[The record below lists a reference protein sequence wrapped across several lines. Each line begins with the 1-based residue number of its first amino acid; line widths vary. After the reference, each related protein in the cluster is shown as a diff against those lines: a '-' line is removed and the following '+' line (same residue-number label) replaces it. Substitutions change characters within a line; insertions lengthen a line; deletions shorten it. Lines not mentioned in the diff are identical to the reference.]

1 MSTLEYH
8 LMSTLESSGKGD
20 IQLVAADGKLY
31 VRRYREI
38 SQELFQRIRGVSCP
52 YLERLVE
59 QSRDENGA
67 YFVSEYVEGTP
78 ASECTFSEKEAVK
91 LLLELCAAI
100 RALHKAGVIHR
111 DIKPSNIICGNDG
124 HIRLIDFD
132 SARLRVEFQSRD
144 TEILGTGG
152 YAAPEQY
159 GFMQTDDRS
168 DIYAFGVTMDEILG
182 ENADKPKFRRII
194 RRCTQFDPDK
204 RYRDISAVGR
214 AIKRAVMPD
223 FLPFAA
229 AGGIA
234 AVIVLAVYFLRGN
247 SQPAPP
253 GIVRLTEISEAEVT
267 LEIESTPETDNT
279 SEAPETE
286 TPTGELPGIET
297 AEPIITETAEP
308 AIPETAE
315 PVIAETSEPVAEYF
329 TAEAPQTEPPVQTT
343 AEPEITEPPAV
354 VVTPEASEP
363 DEQVTAE
370 IVPET
375 SEADE
380 QFTAET
386 APETSEQEAYSEP
399 TETFEPEAPAIQT
412 PEMPFTTTVDDD
424 GLYRDDFDYVFY
436 DDPAVH
442 GMWRAYKVLPGDAD
456 IGSITGDDIFHADN
470 KSGQLSEFITVYPN
484 GTLAFYQP
492 IPESIEPT
500 NLWTNGYYISSPEN
514 GGLVCRM
521 RAFTVSN
528 GKEFLALEQRPTRVS
543 DDESAHRFIVYFK
556 VVSDD

>member
-8 LMSTLESSGKGD
+8 LISTLKSSGKGD

-38 SQELFQRIRGVSCP
+38 PWELFRRIRDVSCP

-59 QSRDENGA
+59 QSEDENGA
-67 YFVSEYVEGTP
+67 YFISEYVEGIS
-78 ASECTFSEKEAVK
+78 ASERMFSEKEAVK

-100 RALHKAGVIHR
+100 KALHKAGVIHR

-132 SARLRVEFQSRD
+132 SARLWVEFQSRD

-168 DIYAFGVTMDEILG
+168 DIYAFGVTMEEILG

-194 RRCTQFDPDK
+194 RRCTQFDPD
-204 RYRDISAVGR
+204 RRFRDISAVGR
-214 AIKRAVMPD
+214 AIKRAVMPE
-223 FLPFAA
+223 FLPFAV

-234 AVIVLAVYFLRGN
+234 AAFVVAVYFLRGN

-253 GIVRLTEISEAEVT
+253 GIVRLTDTSEAEIT
-267 LEIESTPETDNT
+267 LEIERT

-286 TPTGELPGIET
+286 TLTEETPGIET
-297 AEPIITETAEP
+297 EEPTIIETTESVIA
-308 AIPETAE
+308 ETAE
-315 PVIAETSEPVAEYF
+315 PVAEHSTVES
-329 TAEAPQTEPPVQTT
+329 PQTEPPVQTT

-354 VVTPEASEP
+354 VITPEMSEP

-370 IVPET
+370 IAPGT
-375 SEADE
+375 S
-380 QFTAET
+380 
-386 APETSEQEAYSEP
+386 
-399 TETFEPEAPAIQT
+399 EPEAPANPT
-412 PEMPFTTTVDDD
+412 PEMPFTTTVDD
-424 GLYRDDFDYVFY
+424 GLYRDEFDYVFY
-436 DDPAVH
+436 DNSAVH
-442 GMWRAYKVLPGDAD
+442 GMWRAYKVLPGNTD
-456 IGSITGDDIFHADN
+456 ISAITGDDIFHADN
-470 KSGQLSEFITVYPN
+470 KSGQFSEFITVYPN

-492 IPESIEPT
+492 NPENIEPT

-514 GGLVCRM
+514 GGLVCQM

-528 GKEFLALEQRPTRVS
+528 GREFLALEQRPVRVS
-543 DDESAHRFIVYFK
+543 DGENAHRFIVYFK
-556 VVSDD
+556 VVTDD

>member
-8 LMSTLESSGKGD
+8 LISTLKSSGKGD

-38 SQELFQRIRGVSCP
+38 PQELFQRIRDVSCL

-59 QSRDENGA
+59 QSEDENGA
-67 YFVSEYVEGTP
+67 YFISEYVEGTP
-78 ASECTFSEKEAVK
+78 ASERTFSEKEAVK
-91 LLLELCAAI
+91 SLLELCAAI
-100 RALHKAGVIHR
+100 KALHRAGIIHR

-168 DIYAFGVTMDEILG
+168 DIYAFGVTMEEILG
-182 ENADKPKFRRII
+182 ENADKPKFWRII
-194 RRCTQFDPDK
+194 RRCTQFDPDR
-204 RYRDISAVGR
+204 RYRDISAVSR

-234 AVIVLAVYFLRGN
+234 VAIVVAVYFLRGN

-253 GIVRLTEISEAEVT
+253 GIVRLTDTSEAEIT
-267 LEIESTPETDNT
+267 LEIERT

-286 TPTGELPGIET
+286 SPTEEFSGIKTEEPTISET
-297 AEPIITETAEP
+297 AEA
-308 AIPETAE
+308 
-315 PVIAETSEPVAEYF
+315 VIADTSEPVVEHF
-329 TAEAPQTEPPVQTT
+329 TVEAPQTEPPVQTT
-343 AEPEITEPPAV
+343 AEPGITDPPAV
-354 VVTPEASEP
+354 VIT
-363 DEQVTAE
+363 
-370 IVPET
+370 PET
-375 SEADE
+375 SESNE
-380 QFTAET
+380 QLTAEI
-386 APETSEQEAYSEP
+386 APETSEP
-399 TETFEPEAPAIQT
+399 ETPAIST
-412 PEMPFTTTVDDD
+412 PEMPFTTTIDDN
-424 GLYRDDFDYVFY
+424 GLYRDEFDFVFY

-442 GMWRAYKVLPGDAD
+442 GTWRAYKVLPGGTD
-456 IGSITGDDIFHADN
+456 ISSITGDDIFHADN

-492 IPESIEPT
+492 NPESIEAT

-514 GGLVCRM
+514 GGLVCQM
-521 RAFTVSN
+521 RAFTISN
-528 GKEFLALEQRPTRVS
+528 GKTFLALEQRPARIS

-556 VVSDD
+556 VVTDD

>member
-8 LMSTLESSGKGD
+8 LMSTLKSSGKGD
-20 IQLVAADGKLY
+20 IQLVAADGRLY
-31 VRRYREI
+31 IRRYREI
-38 SQELFQRIRGVSCP
+38 SQELFQRIRDVSCP

-59 QSRDENGA
+59 QSEDENGA
-67 YFVSEYVEGTP
+67 YFISEYVEGTP
-78 ASECTFSEKEAVK
+78 ASERTFSEKEAVK

-100 RALHKAGVIHR
+100 KALHKAGVIHR
-111 DIKPSNIICGNDG
+111 DIKPSNIICGNVG

-168 DIYAFGVTMDEILG
+168 DIYAFGVTMEEILG

-194 RRCTQFDPDK
+194 RRCTQFDPDR
-204 RYRDISAVGR
+204 RYRNISAVGR

-234 AVIVLAVYFLRGN
+234 AAFVVAVYFLRGN

-253 GIVRLTEISEAEVT
+253 GIIRLTDTSEAEVT
-267 LEIESTPETDNT
+267 LEIESTPETNST
-279 SEAPETE
+279 SEAPKAD
-286 TPTGELPGIET
+286 TPTEEIPGIET
-297 AEPIITETAEP
+297 KEPS
-308 AIPETAE
+308 IPETAE
-315 PVIAETSEPVAEYF
+315 AIIAETSEPVAEHF
-329 TAEAPQTEPPVQTT
+329 TVESPQTEPPVQTT
-343 AEPEITEPPAV
+343 AEPPAV
-354 VVTPEASEP
+354 AVTPETSES
-363 DEQVTAE
+363 DDQVTAE

-375 SEADE
+375 
-380 QFTAET
+380 
-386 APETSEQEAYSEP
+386 
-399 TETFEPEAPAIQT
+399 PAIPT
-412 PEMPFTTTVDDD
+412 TEMPFTTTTDDD
-424 GLYRDDFDYVFY
+424 GLYRDEFEYVFY

-442 GMWRAYKVLPGDAD
+442 GMWRAYKVLPGDTD
-456 IGSITGDDIFHADN
+456 ISAITGDDIFHADD
-470 KSGQLSEFITVYPN
+470 KSGQLSEFITVYSN

-492 IPESIEPT
+492 NPESIEPT

-514 GGLVCRM
+514 GGLVCQM

-528 GKEFLALEQRPTRVS
+528 GKTFLALEQRPVRVS

-556 VVSDD
+556 VVTDD

>member
-1 MSTLEYH
+1 MSTLKYH
-8 LMSTLESSGKGD
+8 LMSTLKSSGKGD
-20 IQLVAADGKLY
+20 IQLVAADGRLY
-31 VRRYREI
+31 IRRYREI
-38 SQELFQRIRGVSCP
+38 SQELFRRIRGISCP

-59 QSRDENGA
+59 QSEDENGA
-67 YFVSEYVEGTP
+67 YFISEYVEGTP
-78 ASECTFSEKEAVK
+78 ASERTFSEKEAVES
-91 LLLELCAAI
+91 LLELCAAI
-100 RALHKAGVIHR
+100 KALHRAGIIHR

-132 SARLRVEFQSRD
+132 SARLRVEFQSQD

-168 DIYAFGVTMDEILG
+168 DIYAFGVTMEEILG
-182 ENADKPKFRRII
+182 ENAEKPKFRRII
-194 RRCTQFDPDK
+194 RRCTQFDPDR
-204 RYRDISAVGR
+204 RYRDISAAGR

-223 FLPFAA
+223 FLLFAV

-234 AVIVLAVYFLRGN
+234 AAFVVAVYFLRGN

-286 TPTGELPGIET
+286 TPSEEIPGIET

-315 PVIAETSEPVAEYF
+315 PVISATSEPVAEYF

-343 AEPEITEPPAV
+343 AEPEMTDPPAV
-354 VVTPEASEP
+354 VITPETSEP

-370 IVPET
+370 IVSET
-375 SEADE
+375 SEAEE

-456 IGSITGDDIFHADN
+456 IGAVTGDDIFHADN

-492 IPESIEPT
+492 NPESIEPT

-528 GKEFLALEQRPTRVS
+528 GREFLALEQRLVRVT

-556 VVSDD
+556 VVTDD

>member
-8 LMSTLESSGKGD
+8 LISTLKSSGKGD
-20 IQLVAADGKLY
+20 IQLVAADEKLY

-38 SQELFQRIRGVSCP
+38 SQELFRRIRDVSCP

-59 QSRDENGA
+59 QSEDENGA
-67 YFVSEYVEGTP
+67 YFISEYVEGIS
-78 ASECTFSEKEAVK
+78 ASERTFSEKEAVK

-100 RALHKAGVIHR
+100 KALHKAGVIHR

-168 DIYAFGVTMDEILG
+168 DIYAFGVTMEEILD
-182 ENADKPKFRRII
+182 ENAEKPKFRRII
-194 RRCTQFDPDK
+194 RRCTQFDPD
-204 RYRDISAVGR
+204 RRFRDISAVGR

-223 FLPFAA
+223 SLPFAA

-234 AVIVLAVYFLRGN
+234 AAFVVAVYFLRGN

-253 GIVRLTEISEAEVT
+253 GIVRLTDTSEAGIT
-267 LEIESTPETDNT
+267 LETERT
-279 SEAPETE
+279 SKAPETE
-286 TPTGELPGIET
+286 TLTEEIPGIET
-297 AEPIITETAEP
+297 EEPS
-308 AIPETAE
+308 IPETAE
-315 PVIAETSEPVAEYF
+315 AIIAETSEPAAEHS
-329 TAEAPQTEPPVQTT
+329 TVESPQTEPPTV
-343 AEPEITEPPAV
+343 A
-354 VVTPEASEP
+354 VTPETSEP
-363 DEQVTAE
+363 DEQITAE
-370 IVPET
+370 IATET
-375 SEADE
+375 SE
-380 QFTAET
+380 
-386 APETSEQEAYSEP
+386 PEVPAIPTSEMS
-399 TETFEPEAPAIQT
+399 
-412 PEMPFTTTVDDD
+412 FTTTVDDN
-424 GLYRDDFDYVFY
+424 GLYRDEFDYVFY

-456 IGSITGDDIFHADN
+456 ISAITGDDIFHADN

-492 IPESIEPT
+492 NPESTEPT

-528 GKEFLALEQRPTRVS
+528 GREFLALEQRPARVS
-543 DDESAHRFIVYFK
+543 DDENAHRFIVYFK
-556 VVSDD
+556 VVTDD

>member
-8 LMSTLESSGKGD
+8 LISTLKSSGKGD

-38 SQELFQRIRGVSCP
+38 PQELFRRIRDVSCP

-59 QSRDENGA
+59 QSEDENGA
-67 YFVSEYVEGTP
+67 YFISEYVEGTP
-78 ASECTFSEKEAVK
+78 ASDRTFSEKEAVK

-100 RALHKAGVIHR
+100 KALHKAGVIHR

-144 TEILGTGG
+144 TEIIGTGG

-159 GFMQTDDRS
+159 GFMQTDARS
-168 DIYAFGVTMDEILG
+168 DIYAFGVTMEEILG

-204 RYRDISAVGR
+204 RYRDISAAGR

-223 FLPFAA
+223 FLLFAV

-234 AVIVLAVYFLRGN
+234 VAVVVAVYFLRGN

-253 GIVRLTEISEAEVT
+253 GIVRLTDTSEAEVT

-286 TPTGELPGIET
+286 TPSEEIPGIET
-297 AEPIITETAEP
+297 AEPIITETAEPAIPETVEP

-343 AEPEITEPPAV
+343 AEPPTV
-354 VVTPEASEP
+354 VITPETSEP
-363 DEQVTAE
+363 DEQATAE

-375 SEADE
+375 SE
-380 QFTAET
+380 
-386 APETSEQEAYSEP
+386 
-399 TETFEPEAPAIQT
+399 PEAPAILT
-412 PEMPFTTTVDDD
+412 PEMPFTTTVDDN
-424 GLYRDDFDYVFY
+424 GLYRDEFDYVFY

-442 GMWRAYKVLPGDAD
+442 GMWRAYKVLPGDTD
-456 IGSITGDDIFHADN
+456 ISAITGDDIFHADD

-492 IPESIEPT
+492 NPDNIEPT

-514 GGLVCRM
+514 GGLVCQM
-521 RAFTVSN
+521 RAFTISN
-528 GKEFLALEQRPTRVS
+528 GKTFLALEQRPVRVS

-556 VVSDD
+556 VVTDD

>member
-8 LMSTLESSGKGD
+8 LMSTLKSSGKGD

-31 VRRYREI
+31 VRRCREI
-38 SQELFQRIRGVSCP
+38 SQELFQRIRGASCP

-67 YFVSEYVEGTP
+67 YFISEYVEGTP
-78 ASECTFSEKEAVK
+78 ASERTFSEKEAVK

-100 RALHKAGVIHR
+100 KALHRAGVIHR

-168 DIYAFGVTMDEILG
+168 DIYAFGVTMEEILG

-194 RRCTQFDPDK
+194 KRCTQFDPDR
-204 RYRDISAVGR
+204 RYRDISTVGH
-214 AIKRAVMPD
+214 AIKRAVIPD
-223 FLPFAA
+223 FVPFAA
-229 AGGIA
+229 GGGIA
-234 AVIVLAVYFLRGN
+234 AAIVIAVYLLRGN

-253 GIVRLTEISEAEVT
+253 GIVRLTDTSEAEIT
-267 LEIESTPETDNT
+267 LEIENTPEINNT

-297 AEPIITETAEP
+297 AEPV
-308 AIPETAE
+308 IPETAE
-315 PVIAETSEPVAEYF
+315 AIFAETSEPVVEHF
-329 TAEAPQTEPPVQTT
+329 TVESPRTEPPVQTAT
-343 AEPEITEPPAV
+343 EPEITEPPTV
-354 VVTPEASEP
+354 VITPETSEP
-363 DEQVTAE
+363 DEQATAE
-370 IVPET
+370 IVTET
-375 SEADE
+375 SE
-380 QFTAET
+380 
-386 APETSEQEAYSEP
+386 PET
-399 TETFEPEAPAIQT
+399 PANPT
-412 PEMPFTTTVDDD
+412 PEMPFTTTIDEN
-424 GLYRDDFDYVFY
+424 GLYRDEFDYVFY
-436 DDPAVH
+436 DDTAVH
-442 GMWRAYKVLPGDAD
+442 GMWRAYKVLHGDAD
-456 IGSITGDDIFHADN
+456 ISAITGDDIFHADKKN
-470 KSGQLSEFITVYPN
+470 GQLSEFITVYPN

-492 IPESIEPT
+492 NPESIEPT

-514 GGLVCRM
+514 GGLVCQM
-521 RAFTVSN
+521 RAFTIEN
-528 GKEFLALEQRPTRVS
+528 GREFLALEQRPVRVS
-543 DDESAHRFIVYFK
+543 DGENAHRFIVYFK
-556 VVSDD
+556 VVTDG

>member
-8 LMSTLESSGKGD
+8 LISTLKSSGKGD

-38 SQELFQRIRGVSCP
+38 SRELFQRIRGVSCP

-59 QSRDENGA
+59 QSEDENGA
-67 YFVSEYVEGTP
+67 YFISEYIEGIS
-78 ASECTFSEKEAVK
+78 ASERTFSEKEAVK

-100 RALHKAGVIHR
+100 KALHRAGIIHR

-168 DIYAFGVTMDEILG
+168 DIYAFGVTMEEILG

-194 RRCTQFDPDK
+194 RRCTQFDPDR
-204 RYRDISAVGR
+204 RYRDISAAGR
-214 AIKRAVMPD
+214 AIKRAVMPE

-234 AVIVLAVYFLRGN
+234 AAVVSVYFLRGN

-253 GIVRLTEISEAEVT
+253 GIVRLTDTSEAEIT
-267 LEIESTPETDNT
+267 LETERT
-279 SEAPETE
+279 SKVPETE
-286 TPTGELPGIET
+286 TPTEEIPGIET
-297 AEPIITETAEP
+297 EEPP
-308 AIPETAE
+308 IPETAE
-315 PVIAETSEPVAEYF
+315 AIIAETVEHSTSEAL
-329 TAEAPQTEPPVQTT
+329 QTEPPVQTT
-343 AEPEITEPPAV
+343 AEPPTVVITHE
-354 VVTPEASEP
+354 TSEP
-363 DEQVTAE
+363 DERITPE
-370 IVPET
+370 I
-375 SEADE
+375 
-380 QFTAET
+380 
-386 APETSEQEAYSEP
+386 APETS
-399 TETFEPEAPAIQT
+399 EPEAPAIPT
-412 PEMPFTTTVDDD
+412 PEMPFTTTIDDN
-424 GLYRDDFDYVFY
+424 GLYHDDFDYVFY

-442 GMWRAYKVLPGDAD
+442 GTWRAYKVLPGGTD
-456 IGSITGDDIFHADN
+456 ISAITGDDIFHADN

-484 GTLAFYQP
+484 GTLAFFQP
-492 IPESIEPT
+492 NPDNIEPT

-528 GKEFLALEQRPTRVS
+528 GKTFLALEQRPVRVS
-543 DDESAHRFIVYFK
+543 DDESVHGFIVYFK
-556 VVSDD
+556 VVTDD

>member
-8 LMSTLESSGKGD
+8 LMSTLKSFGKGD

-38 SQELFQRIRGVSCP
+38 SQELFRRIRDVSCP

-59 QSRDENGA
+59 QSEDENGA
-67 YFVSEYVEGTP
+67 YFISEYVEGIS
-78 ASECTFSEKEAVK
+78 ASERTFSEKEAVK

-100 RALHKAGVIHR
+100 KSLHKAGVIHR

-168 DIYAFGVTMDEILG
+168 DIYAFGVTMEEILG

-194 RRCTQFDPDK
+194 KRCTQFDPDR

-214 AIKRAVMPD
+214 AIKMAVMPD

-229 AGGIA
+229 TGGIA
-234 AVIVLAVYFLRGN
+234 VAVVVAVYFLRGN

-253 GIVRLTEISEAEVT
+253 GIVRLTDTSEAGIT
-267 LEIESTPETDNT
+267 LEIERT
-279 SEAPETE
+279 SEAPKAD
-286 TPTGELPGIET
+286 TPTEELPGIET
-297 AEPIITETAEP
+297 EEPTII
-308 AIPETAE
+308 ETAE
-315 PVIAETSEPVAEYF
+315 PVAEHF
-329 TAEAPQTEPPVQTT
+329 TVESPQTEPPVQTT
-343 AEPEITEPPAV
+343 AEPELTEPPAV
-354 VVTPEASEP
+354 AVTPETSES
-363 DEQVTAE
+363 DEQATAE
-370 IVPET
+370 IVTET
-375 SEADE
+375 S
-380 QFTAET
+380 
-386 APETSEQEAYSEP
+386 
-399 TETFEPEAPAIQT
+399 EPEAPAVPT
-412 PEMPFTTTVDDD
+412 PEMPFTTTIDD
-424 GLYRDDFDYVFY
+424 GLYRDEFDYVFY

-442 GMWRAYKVLPGDAD
+442 GMWRAYKVLPGGTD
-456 IGSITGDDIFHADN
+456 ISAITGDDILHADN
-470 KSGQLSEFITVYPN
+470 KNGQLSDFITVYPN

-492 IPESIEPT
+492 NPDNIEPT
-500 NLWTNGYYISSPEN
+500 NLWTNGYYISSPGN

-528 GKEFLALEQRPTRVS
+528 GKEFLSLEQRPVRVS

-556 VVSDD
+556 VVTDD

>member
-1 MSTLEYH
+1 MSTLK
-8 LMSTLESSGKGD
+8 SSGKGD

-38 SQELFQRIRGVSCP
+38 SQELFRRVRDVSCP
-52 YLERLVE
+52 YLERLME
-59 QSRDENGA
+59 QSEDENGA
-67 YFVSEYVEGTP
+67 YFISEYVEGTP
-78 ASECTFSEKEAVK
+78 ASERTFSEKEAVK

-100 RALHKAGVIHR
+100 KALHKAGVIHR

-168 DIYAFGVTMDEILG
+168 DIYAFGVTMEEILG

-194 RRCTQFDPDK
+194 RRCTQFDPDR
-204 RYRDISAVGR
+204 RYRDISAVWR
-214 AIKRAVMPD
+214 AIKMAVMPD

-229 AGGIA
+229 TGGIA
-234 AVIVLAVYFLRGN
+234 VAIVVAVYFLRGN

-253 GIVRLTEISEAEVT
+253 GIIRLTDTSKAEIT
-267 LEIESTPETDNT
+267 LEIERT
-279 SEAPETE
+279 SEEPETE
-286 TPTGELPGIET
+286 TPTEEISGIET
-297 AEPIITETAEP
+297 KEPS
-308 AIPETAE
+308 IPETAE
-315 PVIAETSEPVAEYF
+315 AIIAETSEPVAEHF
-329 TAEAPQTEPPVQTT
+329 TVESPQTEPPVQTT
-343 AEPEITEPPAV
+343 SKPEITEPPTV
-354 VVTPEASEP
+354 VITPETSEP
-363 DEQVTAE
+363 DEQATAE
-370 IVPET
+370 I
-375 SEADE
+375 
-380 QFTAET
+380 
-386 APETSEQEAYSEP
+386 APETPVIP
-399 TETFEPEAPAIQT
+399 TT
-412 PEMPFTTTVDDD
+412 EMPFTTTTDDD
-424 GLYRDDFDYVFY
+424 GLYRDEFEYVFY

-442 GMWRAYKVLPGDAD
+442 GMWRAYKVLPGDTD
-456 IGSITGDDIFHADN
+456 ISAINGDDIFHADD

-492 IPESIEPT
+492 NPESIEPT

-514 GGLVCRM
+514 GGLVCQM

-528 GKEFLALEQRPTRVS
+528 GKTFLALEQRPVRVS

>member
-8 LMSTLESSGKGD
+8 LMSTLKSSGKGD

-38 SQELFQRIRGVSCP
+38 SQELFRRIRDVSCP

-59 QSRDENGA
+59 QSADEIGA
-67 YFVSEYVEGTP
+67 YFISEYVEGIP
-78 ASECTFSEKEAVK
+78 ASERTFSEKEAVK
-91 LLLELCAAI
+91 SLLELCAAI
-100 RALHKAGVIHR
+100 KALHRAGVIHR

-168 DIYAFGVTMDEILG
+168 DIYAFGVTMEELLG

-194 RRCTQFDPDK
+194 KRCTQFDPD
-204 RYRDISAVGR
+204 RRFRDISAVWR
-214 AIKRAVMPD
+214 AIKRTVMPD
-223 FLPFAA
+223 FLPFAV

-234 AVIVLAVYFLRGN
+234 ATVVLAVYFLRGS

-253 GIVRLTEISEAEVT
+253 GIVRLNDTSETGIT
-267 LEIESTPETDNT
+267 LETERT
-279 SEAPETE
+279 SEAPETETPTEELPGIE

-297 AEPIITETAEP
+297 KEPS
-308 AIPETAE
+308 IPETAE
-315 PVIAETSEPVAEYF
+315 AIIAETSEPVAEHF
-329 TAEAPQTEPPVQTT
+329 TVESPQTEPPVQTT
-343 AEPEITEPPAV
+343 ADPEITEPPAV
-354 VVTPEASEP
+354 VITPEPSEP

-375 SEADE
+375 PA
-380 QFTAET
+380 F
-386 APETSEQEAYSEP
+386 P
-399 TETFEPEAPAIQT
+399 TT
-412 PEMPFTTTVDDD
+412 EMPFTTTTDDD
-424 GLYRDDFDYVFY
+424 GLYRDEFEYVFY

-442 GMWRAYKVLPGDAD
+442 GMWRAYKVLPGDTD
-456 IGSITGDDIFHADN
+456 ISAITGDDIFHADD

-484 GTLAFYQP
+484 GTLVFYQP
-492 IPESIEPT
+492 NPESIEPT
-500 NLWTNGYYISSPEN
+500 NLWTKGYYISSPEN
-514 GGLVCRM
+514 GGLVCQM

-528 GKEFLALEQRPTRVS
+528 GREFLALEQRPVRVS

-556 VVSDD
+556 VVTDD

>member
-8 LMSTLESSGKGD
+8 LMSTLKSSGKGD

-38 SQELFQRIRGVSCP
+38 SQELFRRIRDVSCP

-59 QSRDENGA
+59 QSEDENGA
-67 YFVSEYVEGTP
+67 YFISEYVEGTP
-78 ASECTFSEKEAVK
+78 ASERTFSEKEAVK
-91 LLLELCAAI
+91 LLLELFAAI
-100 RALHKAGVIHR
+100 KALHRAGIIHR

-168 DIYAFGVTMDEILG
+168 DIYAFGVTMEEILG

-194 RRCTQFDPDK
+194 RRCTQFDPD
-204 RYRDISAVGR
+204 RRFRDISAVRR

-234 AVIVLAVYFLRGN
+234 AAFVVAVYFLRGN

-253 GIVRLTEISEAEVT
+253 GIVRLTDTSEAEIT
-267 LEIESTPETDNT
+267 LEIERT

-286 TPTGELPGIET
+286 TPTKEIPGIET
-297 AEPIITETAEP
+297 KEPS
-308 AIPETAE
+308 IPETAE
-315 PVIAETSEPVAEYF
+315 AIIAETSEPVAEHF
-329 TAEAPQTEPPVQTT
+329 TVESPQTEPPVQTT
-343 AEPEITEPPAV
+343 AEPPAV
-354 VVTPEASEP
+354 AVT
-363 DEQVTAE
+363 
-370 IVPET
+370 PET
-375 SEADE
+375 SESDE
-380 QFTAET
+380 QITSEI
-386 APETSEQEAYSEP
+386 APENS
-399 TETFEPEAPAIQT
+399 EPEAPANPT
-412 PEMPFTTTVDDD
+412 PEMPFTTTIDEN
-424 GLYRDDFDYVFY
+424 GLYRDEFEYVFY

-442 GMWRAYKVLPGDAD
+442 GMWRAYKVLPGETD
-456 IGSITGDDIFHADN
+456 IVAITGDDIFHADN

-492 IPESIEPT
+492 NPESIEPT

-514 GGLVCRM
+514 GGLVCQM

-528 GKEFLALEQRPTRVS
+528 GREFLALEQRPVRVS
-543 DDESAHRFIVYFK
+543 DGESAHRFIVYFK

>member
-8 LMSTLESSGKGD
+8 LMSTLKSSGKGD
-20 IQLVAADGKLY
+20 IQLVAADGKQY

-38 SQELFQRIRGVSCP
+38 PQGLFRRIRGVSCP

-59 QSRDENGA
+59 RSEDENGA
-67 YFVSEYVEGTP
+67 YFISEYVEGTS
-78 ASECTFSEKEAVK
+78 ASERTFSEKEAVK
-91 LLLELCAAI
+91 SLLELCAAI

-168 DIYAFGVTMDEILG
+168 DIYAFGVTMEEILG
-182 ENADKPKFRRII
+182 ENAEKPKFRRII
-194 RRCTQFDPDK
+194 RRCTQFDPDR

-214 AIKRAVMPD
+214 AIKRAAMPE
-223 FLPFAA
+223 FLPFAV

-234 AVIVLAVYFLRGN
+234 VAVVVAVYFLRGN

-253 GIVRLTEISEAEVT
+253 GIVRLTDTSEAEIT
-267 LEIESTPETDNT
+267 LEIKRT
-279 SEAPETE
+279 SETPETE
-286 TPTGELPGIET
+286 TPTEEIPGIET
-297 AEPIITETAEP
+297 EEPTII
-308 AIPETAE
+308 ETAE
-315 PVIAETSEPVAEYF
+315 PVIAETVEPVAENF
-329 TAEAPQTEPPVQTT
+329 TVESPQTEPP
-343 AEPEITEPPAV
+343 AV
-354 VVTPEASEP
+354 AVTPETSVP
-363 DEQVTAE
+363 DEQATAE
-370 IVPET
+370 IIPET
-375 SEADE
+375 S
-380 QFTAET
+380 
-386 APETSEQEAYSEP
+386 
-399 TETFEPEAPAIQT
+399 EPEAPAIPT
-412 PEMPFTTTVDDD
+412 PEMPFTTTVDDN
-424 GLYRDDFDYVFY
+424 GLYHDDFDYVFY

-456 IGSITGDDIFHADN
+456 ISAITGDDIFHADN

-492 IPESIEPT
+492 NPESIEPT

-514 GGLVCRM
+514 GGLVCQM

-528 GKEFLALEQRPTRVS
+528 GREFLALEHRPVRVT

-556 VVSDD
+556 VVTDD

>member
-1 MSTLEYH
+1 MSTLGYH
-8 LMSTLESSGKGD
+8 LISTLKSSGKGD
-20 IQLVAADGKLY
+20 IQLVAASGKLY
-31 VRRYREI
+31 VRRYREF

-59 QSRDENGA
+59 QSADENGA

-78 ASECTFSEKEAVK
+78 ASERAFSEKEAVK

-100 RALHKAGVIHR
+100 KALHRAGVIHR

-132 SARLRVEFQSRD
+132 SARLRVEFQNRD

-168 DIYAFGVTMDEILG
+168 DIYAFGVTMEEILG

-194 RRCTQFDPDK
+194 KRCTQFDPDR
-204 RYRDISAVGR
+204 RYRDISAVAR

-223 FLPFAA
+223 FVPFAA

-234 AVIVLAVYFLRGN
+234 AAVVLAVYFLRGN

-253 GIVRLTEISEAEVT
+253 GIVRLTDTSETEIT
-267 LEIESTPETDNT
+267 LEIERTAEV
-279 SEAPETE
+279 PETE
-286 TPTGELPGIET
+286 TPTGIET
-297 AEPIITETAEP
+297 EEPS
-308 AIPETAE
+308 IPETAE
-315 PVIAETSEPVAEYF
+315 AIIADTGEPVAEHF
-329 TAEAPQTEPPVQTT
+329 TVEAPQTEPPVQTT

-354 VVTPEASEP
+354 AVMPETSEP

-370 IVPET
+370 IVLET
-375 SEADE
+375 SE
-380 QFTAET
+380 
-386 APETSEQEAYSEP
+386 PET
-399 TETFEPEAPAIQT
+399 PAIPT
-412 PEMPFTTTVDDD
+412 PEMPFTTTVDDN
-424 GLYRDDFDYVFY
+424 GLYHDDFDYVFY

-442 GMWRAYKVLPGDAD
+442 GMWRAYKVLPGDTD
-456 IGSITGDDIFHADN
+456 ISSITGDDIFHADA

-492 IPESIEPT
+492 NPESIEPT
-500 NLWTNGYYISSPEN
+500 NQWTNGYYISSPEN

-521 RAFTVSN
+521 REFTIGN
-528 GKEFLALEQRPTRVS
+528 GREFLALEQRPVRVS
-543 DDESAHRFIVYFK
+543 DGENAHRFIVYFK
-556 VVSDD
+556 VVTDD

>member
-8 LMSTLESSGKGD
+8 LISTLKSSGKGD

-38 SQELFQRIRGVSCP
+38 PRELFRRIRNVSCP

-59 QSRDENGA
+59 QSEDENGA
-67 YFVSEYVEGTP
+67 YFISEYVEGIS
-78 ASECTFSEKEAVK
+78 ASERAFSEKEAVK

-100 RALHKAGVIHR
+100 KALHKAGVIHR
-111 DIKPSNIICGNDG
+111 DIKPANIICGNDG

-132 SARLRVEFQSRD
+132 SARLWVEFQSRD

-168 DIYAFGVTMDEILG
+168 DIYAFGVTMEEILG

-194 RRCTQFDPDK
+194 RRCTQFDPDR

-214 AIKRAVMPD
+214 AIKRAVMPE
-223 FLPFAA
+223 FLPFAV

-234 AVIVLAVYFLRGN
+234 AVIIIAVYFLRGN

-253 GIVRLTEISEAEVT
+253 GIVRLTDTSEVEIT
-267 LEIESTPETDNT
+267 LEIEHT

-286 TPTGELPGIET
+286 TPTEEIPGIET
-297 AEPIITETAEP
+297 EEPP
-308 AIPETAE
+308 IPETAE
-315 PVIAETSEPVAEYF
+315 AIIVETAEHS

-354 VVTPEASEP
+354 VITPETSEP
-363 DEQVTAE
+363 DEQITAE
-370 IVPET
+370 I
-375 SEADE
+375 
-380 QFTAET
+380 
-386 APETSEQEAYSEP
+386 APETS
-399 TETFEPEAPAIQT
+399 EPEAPAIPT
-412 PEMPFTTTVDDD
+412 PEMPFTTTVDDN

-456 IGSITGDDIFHADN
+456 ISSITGDDIFHADN

-492 IPESIEPT
+492 NPESIEPT

-528 GKEFLALEQRPTRVS
+528 GREFLALEQRPVRVS
-543 DDESAHRFIVYFK
+543 DGESAHRFIVYFK

>member
-8 LMSTLESSGKGD
+8 LISTLKSSGKGD

-38 SQELFQRIRGVSCP
+38 PRELFRRIRNVSCP

-59 QSRDENGA
+59 QSEDENGA
-67 YFVSEYVEGTP
+67 YFISEYVEGIS
-78 ASECTFSEKEAVK
+78 ASERAFSEKEAVK

-100 RALHKAGVIHR
+100 KALHNAGVIHR

-132 SARLRVEFQSRD
+132 SARLWVEFQSRD
-144 TEILGTGG
+144 TEIIGTGG

-168 DIYAFGVTMDEILG
+168 DIYAFGVTMEEILG

-194 RRCTQFDPDK
+194 KRCTQFDPDR

-214 AIKRAVMPD
+214 AIKRAVMPE

-234 AVIVLAVYFLRGN
+234 AAFVVAVYFLRGN

-253 GIVRLTEISEAEVT
+253 GIVRLTDTSEAEIAI
-267 LEIESTPETDNT
+267 EIERT

-286 TPTGELPGIET
+286 TPTEELPGIET
-297 AEPIITETAEP
+297 EEPTII
-308 AIPETAE
+308 ETAE
-315 PVIAETSEPVAEYF
+315 PVVEHF
-329 TAEAPQTEPPVQTT
+329 TVESPQTEPPVQTT
-343 AEPEITEPPAV
+343 AEPPTV
-354 VVTPEASEP
+354 VITPETSEP
-363 DEQVTAE
+363 DEQITAE
-370 IVPET
+370 I
-375 SEADE
+375 
-380 QFTAET
+380 
-386 APETSEQEAYSEP
+386 APETS
-399 TETFEPEAPAIQT
+399 EPEAPAIPT
-412 PEMPFTTTVDDD
+412 PEMPFTTTIDDN
-424 GLYRDDFDYVFY
+424 GLYRDEFDYVFY

-442 GMWRAYKVLPGDAD
+442 GMWRAYKVLPGGTD
-456 IGSITGDDIFHADN
+456 IRAITGDDIFHADN

-492 IPESIEPT
+492 NPESTEPT
-500 NLWTNGYYISSPEN
+500 NLWTNGYYISSLEN
-514 GGLVCRM
+514 GGLVCQM

-528 GKEFLALEQRPTRVS
+528 GREFLALEQRPVRVS

>member
-8 LMSTLESSGKGD
+8 LMSTMKSSGKGD

-38 SQELFQRIRGVSCP
+38 SQELFRRIRDVSCP

-59 QSRDENGA
+59 QSEDENGA
-67 YFVSEYVEGTP
+67 YFISEYVEGTP
-78 ASECTFSEKEAVK
+78 ASERTFSEKEAVK

-100 RALHKAGVIHR
+100 KALHKAGIIHR

-132 SARLRVEFQSRD
+132 SARLWVEFQSRD

-168 DIYAFGVTMDEILG
+168 DIYAFGVTMEEILG

-194 RRCTQFDPDK
+194 RRCTQFDPD
-204 RYRDISAVGR
+204 RRFRDISAVGR

-229 AGGIA
+229 AGGIS
-234 AVIVLAVYFLRGN
+234 VSVVLAVYFLRGN

-253 GIVRLTEISEAEVT
+253 GIVRLTDTSEAEIT
-267 LEIESTPETDNT
+267 LEIERT

-286 TPTGELPGIET
+286 TPTEEIPGIETEEPTIIET
-297 AEPIITETAEP
+297 AEP
-308 AIPETAE
+308 
-315 PVIAETSEPVAEYF
+315 VAEHS
-329 TAEAPQTEPPVQTT
+329 TVEAPQTEPPVQTT
-343 AEPEITEPPAV
+343 AEPPAV
-354 VVTPEASEP
+354 AVT
-363 DEQVTAE
+363 
-370 IVPET
+370 PET
-375 SEADE
+375 SESDE
-380 QFTAET
+380 QATAEI
-386 APETSEQEAYSEP
+386 APETPVIP
-399 TETFEPEAPAIQT
+399 TT
-412 PEMPFTTTVDDD
+412 EMPFTTTTDDD
-424 GLYRDDFDYVFY
+424 GLYRDEFEYVFY

-442 GMWRAYKVLPGDAD
+442 GMWRAYKVLPGDTD
-456 IGSITGDDIFHADN
+456 ISAITGDDIFHADD

-492 IPESIEPT
+492 NPDNIEPT

-521 RAFTVSN
+521 RAFTISN
-528 GKEFLALEQRPTRVS
+528 GREFLALEQRPVRVS

-556 VVSDD
+556 VVTDD

>member
-8 LMSTLESSGKGD
+8 LISTLKSSGKGD

-38 SQELFQRIRGVSCP
+38 SQELFRRIRGVSCT

-59 QSRDENGA
+59 QSEDENGA
-67 YFVSEYVEGTP
+67 YFISEYVEGIS
-78 ASECTFSEKEAVK
+78 ASERTFSEKEAVK
-91 LLLELCAAI
+91 SLLELCAAI

-132 SARLRVEFQSRD
+132 SARLWVEFQSRD

-168 DIYAFGVTMDEILG
+168 DIYAFGVTMKEILG

-194 RRCTQFDPDK
+194 RRCTQFDPDR

-214 AIKRAVMPD
+214 AIKRTVMPE

-234 AVIVLAVYFLRGN
+234 VAIVIAVYFLRGN

-253 GIVRLTEISEAEVT
+253 GIVRLTEISEAEIT
-267 LEIESTPETDNT
+267 LEIKRT

-297 AEPIITETAEP
+297 EEPTII
-308 AIPETAE
+308 
-315 PVIAETSEPVAEYF
+315 ETSEPVVEHF
-329 TAEAPQTEPPVQTT
+329 TVESPQTEPPIQTT

-354 VVTPEASEP
+354 VITPETSEP
-363 DEQVTAE
+363 DEQITAE
-370 IVPET
+370 I
-375 SEADE
+375 
-380 QFTAET
+380 
-386 APETSEQEAYSEP
+386 APETS
-399 TETFEPEAPAIQT
+399 EPEAPAIPT
-412 PEMPFTTTVDDD
+412 PEMPFTTTVDD

-442 GMWRAYKVLPGDAD
+442 GPWRAYKVLPRNTD
-456 IGSITGDDIFHADN
+456 ISSITGDDIFHADN

-492 IPESIEPT
+492 NPESTEPT

-528 GKEFLALEQRPTRVS
+528 GKTFLALEQRPVRVS
-543 DDESAHRFIVYFK
+543 DDESAHRYIVYFK

>member
-8 LMSTLESSGKGD
+8 LMSTLKSSGKGD

-38 SQELFQRIRGVSCP
+38 SQELFRRIRDVSCP

-59 QSRDENGA
+59 QSADEIGA
-67 YFVSEYVEGTP
+67 YFISEYVEGIP
-78 ASECTFSEKEAVK
+78 ASERAFSEKEAVK

-100 RALHKAGVIHR
+100 KALHKAGVIHR

-168 DIYAFGVTMDEILG
+168 DIYAFGVTMEEILG
-182 ENADKPKFRRII
+182 ENTDKPKFRRII
-194 RRCTQFDPDK
+194 RRCTQFDPDR

-214 AIKRAVMPD
+214 AIKRAVMPE
-223 FLPFAA
+223 FLTFAV

-234 AVIVLAVYFLRGN
+234 VAVVVAVYFLRGN

-286 TPTGELPGIET
+286 TPSEEIPGIET

-315 PVIAETSEPVAEYF
+315 PVISATSEPVAEYF
-329 TAEAPQTEPPVQTT
+329 TAEAPQTEPT
-343 AEPEITEPPAV
+343 AVAV
-354 VVTPEASEP
+354 T
-363 DEQVTAE
+363 
-370 IVPET
+370 PET
-375 SEADE
+375 SEPNE
-380 QFTAET
+380 QITSEI
-386 APETSEQEAYSEP
+386 APETSE
-399 TETFEPEAPAIQT
+399 PEAPANPT
-412 PEMPFTTTVDDD
+412 PEMPFTTTVDEN
-424 GLYRDDFDYVFY
+424 GLYRDEFDYVFY

-456 IGSITGDDIFHADN
+456 ISSITGDDIFHADD

-492 IPESIEPT
+492 NPDNIEPT

-528 GKEFLALEQRPTRVS
+528 GKEFLALEQRPARVS
-543 DDESAHRFIVYFK
+543 DAESAHRFIVYFK
-556 VVSDD
+556 VVTDD

>member
-8 LMSTLESSGKGD
+8 LMSTLKSSGKGD
-20 IQLVAADGKLY
+20 IQLVAADGKQY

-38 SQELFQRIRGVSCP
+38 PQGLFRRIRGVSCP

-59 QSRDENGA
+59 RSEDENGA
-67 YFVSEYVEGTP
+67 YFISEYVEGTS
-78 ASECTFSEKEAVK
+78 ASERTFSEKEAVK
-91 LLLELCAAI
+91 SLLELCAAI

-168 DIYAFGVTMDEILG
+168 DIYAFGVTMEEILG
-182 ENADKPKFRRII
+182 ENAEKPKFRRII
-194 RRCTQFDPDK
+194 RRCTQFDPDR

-214 AIKRAVMPD
+214 AIKRAAMPE
-223 FLPFAA
+223 FLPFAV

-234 AVIVLAVYFLRGN
+234 AAFVVAVYFLRGS

-253 GIVRLTEISEAEVT
+253 GIVRLTDTSEAGIT
-267 LEIESTPETDNT
+267 LEIKRT
-279 SEAPETE
+279 SKTPETE
-286 TPTGELPGIET
+286 TPTEELPGIET
-297 AEPIITETAEP
+297 EEPS
-308 AIPETAE
+308 IPETAE
-315 PVIAETSEPVAEYF
+315 AITAETAEPVAEHS
-329 TAEAPQTEPPVQTT
+329 TVESPQTEPP
-343 AEPEITEPPAV
+343 AV
-354 VVTPEASEP
+354 AVT
-363 DEQVTAE
+363 
-370 IVPET
+370 
-375 SEADE
+375 
-380 QFTAET
+380 
-386 APETSEQEAYSEP
+386 PETSEQDEQITAEIAPGTSEP
-399 TETFEPEAPAIQT
+399 ETTGNPI
-412 PEMPFTTTVDDD
+412 PEMPFTTTIDDN
-424 GLYRDDFDYVFY
+424 GLYRDEFDYVFY

-442 GMWRAYKVLPGDAD
+442 GMWRAYKVLPGGTD
-456 IGSITGDDIFHADN
+456 ISAITGDDIFHADN

-492 IPESIEPT
+492 NPESIEST

-528 GKEFLALEQRPTRVS
+528 GREFLALEQRPVRVS

>member
-8 LMSTLESSGKGD
+8 LMSTLKSSGKGD

-31 VRRYREI
+31 IRRYREI
-38 SQELFQRIRGVSCP
+38 SQELFRRIRGVSCP

-59 QSRDENGA
+59 QSEDENGA
-67 YFVSEYVEGTP
+67 YFISEYVEGTP
-78 ASECTFSEKEAVK
+78 ASERTFSEKEAVK

-100 RALHKAGVIHR
+100 KALHRAGVIHR

-168 DIYAFGVTMDEILG
+168 DIYAFGVTMEEILG
-182 ENADKPKFRRII
+182 ENADKPKFRWII
-194 RRCTQFDPDK
+194 KRCTQFDPDR

-214 AIKRAVMPD
+214 AIKMAVMPD

-229 AGGIA
+229 TGGIA
-234 AVIVLAVYFLRGN
+234 VAVVVAVYFLRGS

-253 GIVRLTEISEAEVT
+253 GIVRLNDTSETGIMLETER
-267 LEIESTPETDNT
+267 T

-286 TPTGELPGIET
+286 TPTEELPGIET
-297 AEPIITETAEP
+297 EEPS
-308 AIPETAE
+308 IPETAE
-315 PVIAETSEPVAEYF
+315 AIIAETSEPVAEHF
-329 TAEAPQTEPPVQTT
+329 TVESPQTEPPVQTT
-343 AEPEITEPPAV
+343 ANPEITEPSTV
-354 VVTPEASEP
+354 VITPETPEP
-363 DEQVTAE
+363 DEQATAE
-370 IVPET
+370 I
-375 SEADE
+375 
-380 QFTAET
+380 
-386 APETSEQEAYSEP
+386 APENS
-399 TETFEPEAPAIQT
+399 EPEAPANPT
-412 PEMPFTTTVDDD
+412 PEMPFTTTVDDN
-424 GLYRDDFDYVFY
+424 GLYRDEFDYVFY
-436 DDPAVH
+436 DDLAVH
-442 GMWRAYKVLPGDAD
+442 GMWRAYKVLPGGTD
-456 IGSITGDDIFHADN
+456 ISAITGDDIFHADA

-492 IPESIEPT
+492 NPESIEPT

-514 GGLVCRM
+514 GGLVCQM
-521 RAFTVSN
+521 RAFTISN
-528 GKEFLALEQRPTRVS
+528 GKTFLALEQRPVRVS
-543 DDESAHRFIVYFK
+543 DGESAHRFIVYFK

>member
-8 LMSTLESSGKGD
+8 LISTLKISGKGD

-38 SQELFQRIRGVSCP
+38 SQELFRRIRNVSCP

-59 QSRDENGA
+59 QSEDENGA
-67 YFVSEYVEGTP
+67 YFISEYVEGTS
-78 ASECTFSEKEAVK
+78 ASERTFSENEAVK
-91 LLLELCAAI
+91 SLLELCAAI
-100 RALHKAGVIHR
+100 RALHRAGVIHR
-111 DIKPSNIICGNDG
+111 DIKPSNIICRNDG

-168 DIYAFGVTMDEILG
+168 DIYAFGVTMEEILG

-194 RRCTQFDPDK
+194 RRCTQFDPDR

-214 AIKRAVMPD
+214 AIKRAVMPE

-234 AVIVLAVYFLRGN
+234 AAVVSVYFLRGN

-253 GIVRLTEISEAEVT
+253 GIVRLTDTSEAEIT
-267 LEIESTPETDNT
+267 LEIKCT
-279 SEAPETE
+279 SETPETE
-286 TPTGELPGIET
+286 TPTEEIPGIET
-297 AEPIITETAEP
+297 AEPS
-308 AIPETAE
+308 IPETAE
-315 PVIAETSEPVAEYF
+315 AITAETAEPVAEHS
-329 TAEAPQTEPPVQTT
+329 TVESPQTEPP
-343 AEPEITEPPAV
+343 AV
-354 VVTPEASEP
+354 AVTPETSEP
-363 DEQVTAE
+363 DEQ
-370 IVPET
+370 IT
-375 SEADE
+375 SEI
-380 QFTAET
+380 
-386 APETSEQEAYSEP
+386 APETLK
-399 TETFEPEAPAIQT
+399 PESPAIPT
-412 PEMPFTTTVDDD
+412 PEMPFTTTVDD
-424 GLYRDDFDYVFY
+424 GLYRDEFDYVFY
-436 DDPAVH
+436 DTPAVH
-442 GMWRAYKVLPGDAD
+442 GTWRAYKVLPGNTD
-456 IGSITGDDIFHADN
+456 ISTITGDDIFHADN

-492 IPESIEPT
+492 NPESTEPS

-521 RAFTVSN
+521 RAFTISN
-528 GKEFLALEQRPTRVS
+528 GKTFLALEQRPVRVS
-543 DDESAHRFIVYFK
+543 DGESAHRYIVYFK
-556 VVSDD
+556 VVTDD